1 MRFGIYGE
9 IDKEISFLFGFLSSN
24 ERISTNIFNIRGTCS
39 KTCIAVEPS
48 STVFQPEPI
57 ELALNGSWKISYYRV
72 RFRMVL
78 KFMAYGKVIRRGA
91 ATEPNFKS
99 VSIHGTVL
107 THSQQGSVREVGFS

>member
-1 MRFGIYGE
+1 M
-9 IDKEISFLFGFLSSN
+9 KGFLQIFL
-24 ERISTNIFNIRGTCS
+24 ISVAPVQRHVSLLSLASLFVSPNL
-39 KTCIAVEPS
+39 
-48 STVFQPEPI
+48 
-57 ELALNGSWKISYYRV
+57 ELAQNGSWKISYYRV